1 MKNKNY
7 NKKFFIEAITIL
19 LPVSASMSV
28 VIAIIPFLTALLA
41 RTSNPEES
49 ISGYSIAFFIMMFV
63 GLPHLRT
70 QGLTIMFFTS
80 SESIKQLR
88 KFLSYCVVFV
98 TLIGLIISIGPF
110 SNFILTKIFIIEN
123 SLIISVRD
131 ALLCLIPFPGLMI
144 IRMHLYGSALR
155 LNKKNIA
162 LWANAVGI
170 ASIFTFS
177 SIFFILNVF
186 SGSMIAASSITLGIF
201 CEVVFLRVT
210 LYADTNNFM
219 KKNSKD
225 NDHISQKKLLVFF
238 VPLFIDAILP
248 ASTQS
253 IINATMGLKSHPEL
267 SIASLMMALGV
278 FHIILIPI
286 NGIQNTTLTLFTMN
300 KYEPYLIRRFGLFI
314 GIFGLFIILII
325 AFISPISNLIFGTI
339 LGAENDLKILSI
351 NAIKILSILPLVLIV
366 EQFYVACL
374 ISTKNTKPVII
385 INILRLITFVT
396 WLVYGVIFSNVSG
409 LVLGAAGWTITLFSE
424 GIYAWL
430 VGKSS
435 YNKIKYLHYK
445 KKIDYNTDI

>member
-1 MKNKNY
+1 MKNKNFH
-7 NKKFFIEAITIL
+7 NKFYIEAITIL

-49 ISGYSIAFFIMMFV
+49 IAGYSIAFFIMMFV

-80 SESIKQLR
+80 SQSIKQLR
-88 KFLSYCVVFV
+88 KFLSYCVIFV
-98 TLIGLIISIGPF
+98 TFIALMLSLGPF
-110 SNFILTKIFIIEN
+110 SDFLLKEIFIIEN
-123 SLIISVRD
+123 SLVISVKD
-131 ALLCLIPFPGLMI
+131 ALIWLIPFPGLMI
-144 IRMHLYGSALR
+144 IRMHLYGSAFR
-155 LNKKNIA
+155 LNKKYIA
-162 LWANAVGI
+162 LWSNAVGI
-170 ASIFTFS
+170 ISIFTFA
-177 SIFFILNVF
+177 SIFFLFNIF

-201 CEVVFLRVT
+201 CEVVFLAVNI
-210 LYADTNNFM
+210 YVDTNNFM
-219 KKNSKD
+219 KKNPKD
-225 NDHISQKKLLVFF
+225 IEHVSQKKLLVFF

-253 IINATMGLKSHPEL
+253 IINATMGLKSNPDL
-267 SIASLMMALGV
+267 SIASLMMALGI

-300 KYEPYLIRRFGLFI
+300 KYEPYLIRRFGLFV
-314 GIFGLFIILII
+314 GILGLFIILII
-325 AFISPISNLIFGTI
+325 AFISPASNLIFGSL
-339 LGAENDLKILSI
+339 LGAENELKTLSI

-366 EQFYVACL
+366 EQFYVAYL

-385 INILRLITFVT
+385 INVLRLITFVT
-396 WLVYGVIFSNVSG
+396 WLVYGVVFSNVSG

-445 KKIDYNTDI
+445 KKIDYNIHI